1 MSTAENTTPDRPQS
15 TRTPMSTTPAA
26 ANPAPANP
34 TAAALTA
41 SAPPATRRDRRAVE
55 RSASARRADD
65 RRRKQRSA
73 IVPVA
78 GFAAAGLLVT
88 LTAFSHPTI
97 ANAQTVSVGSTIA
110 STVTAAG
117 TQLPSTQE
125 QKAVDALFDTTSKQ
139 ADERADRAVSQ
150 ATSVLSAAKGQVDT
164 TALSTSIASL
174 ANYAYLDTT
183 TVQTLTTQAVTQTAS
198 VQNQKAALDKAAAD
212 AAAAAQAAAEAAAAQ
227 AAAEAAAAAQ
237 AAADRLAASTTP
249 DGARAAAAQIAASD
263 YGWGSD
269 QFQCLDSLWTK
280 ESGWN
285 YQAENAS
292 SGAFGIPQSL
302 PGSKMS
308 TIADDWATN
317 PVTQITWGLKYIAA
331 GYGTPC
337 SAWAHSQSV
346 NWY

>member
-1 MSTAENTTPDRPQS
+1 
-15 TRTPMSTTPAA
+15 
-26 ANPAPANP
+26 
-34 TAAALTA
+34 
-41 SAPPATRRDRRAVE
+41 
-55 RSASARRADD
+55 
-65 RRRKQRSA
+65 
-73 IVPVA
+73 VA

-88 LTAFSHPTI
+88 LTSFAHPTI
-97 ANAQTVSVGSTIA
+97 ANAQPVSVGSTIA
-110 STVTAAG
+110 STTGLSGIELPTTAG
-117 TQLPSTQE
+117 
-125 QKAVDALFDTTSKQ
+125 QKAVDALFAGAAEQ
-139 ADERADRAVSQ
+139 ADARADRAVSQ
-150 ATSVLSAAKGQVDT
+150 GTATISAAKSQVDVT
-164 TALSTSIASL
+164 GLVASVASL
-174 ANYAYLDTT
+174 ANHSYLDTT
-183 TVQTLTTQAVTQTAS
+183 TVQTLTNAAMAQTVS
-198 VQNQKAALDKAAAD
+198 VQNQKAAIDKAAAE

-249 DGARAAAAQIAASD
+249 DGARAAAADIAAAD

-292 SGAFGIPQSL
+292 SGAFGIPQAL

-308 TIADDWATN
+308 TIASDWSTN
-317 PVTQITWGLKYIAA
+317 PVTQITWGLGYIAA

-337 SAWAHSQSV
+337 SAWSHSQSV